1 MLMREAERRRGG
13 EAEQV
18 GVKRVRKNT
27 YRRVAVCV
35 LFRDHRMLVL
45 WYTRAKYMCAQTEG
59 KHARDGREDGEG
71 GARGGGIHPVLGAL
85 VLFILSSRFAPVL
98 HFD

>member
-1 MLMREAERRRGG
+1 MCRCCVTALIIDVDERGG

-35 LFRDHRMLVL
+35 LFRDHR
-45 WYTRAKYMCAQTEG
+45 
-59 KHARDGREDGEG
+59 
-71 GARGGGIHPVLGAL
+71 
-85 VLFILSSRFAPVL
+85 
-98 HFD
+98 